1 MAQSLETLW
10 TVLAR
15 DTVAVDAARALADAG
30 ALLFHSICNS
40 LVEFSCLILNK

>member
-15 DTVAVDAARALADAG
+15 DTVAVDAARVLADAVHCCFTQSVTVR
-30 ALLFHSICNS
+30 LYDI
-40 LVEFSCLILNK
+40 E